1 MSEAIVVRCPSC
13 GAPLSQ
19 TEGSFVVKC
28 RYCDSEC
35 RLASREAEAQAEE
48 SRELFDRIRESENI
62 QREVQPKIDEL
73 NAKMSKAMGDGRKED
88 AVRYFEGIMRLETMS
103 SQKLMGEAFDYLD
116 QVVTPAVRDFA
127 QSMGIDYSPGG

>member
-1 MSEAIVVRCPSC
+1 MSEAVVVRCPSC

-28 RYCDSEC
+28 CFCDSVC

-48 SRELFDRIRESENI
+48 ARELFDRIRESEDI
-62 QREVQPKIDEL
+62 QRQVQPKIDEL
-73 NAKMSKAMGDGRKED
+73 NARMSQAMGDGRKQD

-103 SQKLMGEAFDYLD
+103 SQKLMGDSFDYLD

-127 QSMGIDYSPGG
+127 CSLGIEYSPGG